1 MCPFEPELLKAR
13 ERCVVK
19 MKNLERFEGQ
29 DEKGRRCD
37 GIAQKKTARQVTHRA
52 GEVTQIT
59 S

>member
-1 MCPFEPELLKAR
+1 
-13 ERCVVK
+13 